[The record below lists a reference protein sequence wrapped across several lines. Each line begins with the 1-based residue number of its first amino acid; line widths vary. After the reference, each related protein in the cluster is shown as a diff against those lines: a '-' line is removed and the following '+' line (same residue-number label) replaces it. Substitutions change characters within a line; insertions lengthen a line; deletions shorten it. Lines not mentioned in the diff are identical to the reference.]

1 MHVQLCRV
9 HRLRWSHDTR
19 RRYSSRHF
27 LNHSTTTIPGWRATG
42 RSGTHDVI
50 VNTSQHAIHFLW
62 MCKHAMHCCLVCAR
76 RTYLLQ
82 HNSGIDPQALSRTPR
97 EEQLLTRHPKTSN
110 PSWVILSRSHQLH
123 CFRHAETST
132 AYFIT
137 PRKSLA
143 KSSIAC
149 FSCNRTLSRPFSRLL
164 NSHSV
169 RCGFV
174 PLSARRCAL

>member
-50 VNTSQHAIHFLW
+50 VNTSQHAIIHFLW
-62 MCKHAMHCCLVCAR
+62 MCKHAMHCCLLCAR

-97 EEQLLTRHPKTSN
+97 AEQLLTRHPKTSN
-110 PSWVILSRSHQLH
+110 PSWVILSKSHQLH

-132 AYFIT
+132 AYSEEKLSQIT
-137 PRKSLA
+137 DSMLQLQQDLVQALLTLA
-143 KSSIAC
+143 QLAQCKMWI
-149 FSCNRTLSRPFSRLL
+149 R
-164 NSHSV
+164 
-169 RCGFV
+169 
-174 PLSARRCAL
+174 SAQCT